1 MQNPLVSIIIP
12 NFNKAN
18 FVKETLCSL
27 MAQTCAN
34 FEVVI
39 VDDASTDD
47 SVRAIEETIKDDA
60 RFKLIKQPQGQGGSA
75 ARNLGFANS
84 NGEFVM
90 FFDSDDLLTPT
101 CLERRV
107 KTFLMAENRDIDFCV
122 FPMGCF
128 KKEVGD
134 SASTWIPVKGQDD
147 LSKFLAH
154 QMPWT
159 IMQPLWKRGF
169 LEKLKIGNFVGPFD
183 EEFPRL
189 QDVEMHTRA
198 LLIGAKY
205 QVCGDDEP
213 DCYYRIDENRSTHSL
228 EKQLENKMLGFLM
241 YLQKISL
248 ILLNKP
254 MSSRYKRN
262 LLGTLFEAW
271 HQLCQGYE
279 MGQVSTAFFKRQKG
293 LIQEQLV
300 RLDAFS
306 WKLKIW
312 YLFYEF
318 AFLKCKACKV
328 KGFNWF
334 MKRVIQL

>member
-1 MQNPLVSIIIP
+1 MNGPLVSVIVP
-12 NFNKAN
+12 NFNKAS
-18 FVKETLCSL
+18 FVKETLLSV

-39 VDDASTDD
+39 VDDTSTDD
-47 SVRAIEETIKDDA
+47 SVRVIEETIKDDA
-60 RFKLIKQPQGQGGSA
+60 RFRLIKQPQGQGGSA

-90 FFDSDDLLTPT
+90 FFDSDDLLAPT

-107 KTFLMAENRDIDFCV
+107 KTFLKAENQHVDFCV

-134 SASTWIPVKGQDD
+134 CASKWIPVKGQDD

-159 IMQPLWKRGF
+159 IMQPLWKRAF

-198 LLIGAKY
+198 LLIGARY
-205 QVCGDDEP
+205 CICEDEES
-213 DCYYRIDENRSTHSL
+213 DCYYRIDVARTTMNHEV
-228 EKQLENKMLGFLM
+228 QLLRQLNGFCLYVKKMGTQLVNAPSHAKAALR
-241 YLQKISL
+241 L
-248 ILLNKP
+248 
-254 MSSRYKRN
+254 
-262 LLGTLFEAW
+262 TLFSGFVA
-271 HQLCQGYE
+271 LCYWGQQGE
-279 MGQVSTAFFKRQKG
+279 VSRSFEKERIAELFNVAEEECLLRWYHTF
-293 LIQEQLV
+293 LI
-300 RLDAFS
+300 
-306 WKLKIW
+306 K
-312 YLFYEF
+312 FYSSV
-318 AFLKCKACKV
+318 LRGRV
-328 KGFNWF
+328 KGINWIMRTLLLHF
-334 MKRVIQL
+334 